1 MTNEKAPIGTPS
13 KDYFSFSITFL
24 TYSQYSEECTRPFL
38 CVRVWERLR
47 DTRGTESVL
56 SEL

>member
-1 MTNEKAPIGTPS
+1 MKIVTPS
-13 KDYFSFSITFL
+13 KDYFSFSVAVL
-24 TYSQYSEECTRPFL
+24 TYSQQGMYSEECARPFL
-38 CVRVWERLR
+38 CARVWERLR